1 MSFEDKMGNMGTGIM
16 IALKKRLAQWLASS
30 IADEIG
36 LNRLQEQ
43 IVHLENELAAACQTV
58 VESRVTTPTP
68 AAPHQ
73 ALVHPTSVIG
83 PEGVIDNLRGDPKHI
98 RIGEHCYVRGRL
110 LTYGHA
116 GEISMGDWCYIGVRT
131 EIWSM
136 ASVSIGNRVLVS
148 HGVNIIDG
156 SSHSSVASERHQH
169 FRDILTKGHP
179 RNTDEVPGVDGAPIV
194 IEDDA
199 WISFGA
205 TILKGVR
212 IGKGSI
218 VAAGAIVTKD
228 VPPGMLYRCKVEPV
242 MTPLA
247 AVEARQ
253 DPARC

>member
-1 MSFEDKMGNMGTGIM
+1 MGTGLVVG
-16 IALKKRLAQWLASS
+16 LKKRLAAWLSS
-30 IADEIG
+30 SVADEIG
-36 LNRLQEQ
+36 LNDLRRQ
-43 IVHLENELAAACQTV
+43 IAELEAQVAA
-58 VESRVTTPTP
+58 SRSIVSSQVT
-68 AAPHQ
+68 APDFSGS
-73 ALVHPTSVIG
+73 AILHPTSVIG

-98 RIGEHCYVRGRL
+98 RVGEHCYVRGRL

-116 GEISMGDWCYIGVRT
+116 GDISIGDWVYIGART

-156 SSHSSVASERHQH
+156 SSHSSVAAERHQH

-179 RNTDEVPGVDGAPIV
+179 KNADEVPGVDGAPIV

-212 IGKGSI
+212 IGRGSI

-228 VPPGMLYRCKVEPV
+228 VPPGMLYRCKVEPII
-242 MTPLA
+242 TPLA
-247 AVEARQ
+247 AAGLQQ
-253 DPARC
+253 DSVRR

>member
-1 MSFEDKMGNMGTGIM
+1 MGSGIVVA
-16 IALKKRLAQWLASS
+16 IKRRLAGWLASS
-30 IADEIG
+30 IADEVGISD
-36 LNRLQEQ
+36 LRLQ
-43 IVHLENELAAACQTV
+43 IADLETQLATVRRELVSSSTATAATDSTSPDYAH
-58 VESRVTTPTP
+58 S
-68 AAPHQ
+68 AI
-73 ALVHPTSVIG
+73 LNPTSVIG

-98 RIGEHCYVRGRL
+98 RVGEHCYVRGRL

-116 GEISMGDWCYIGVRT
+116 GDISIGDWCYIGVRT

-156 SSHSSVASERHQH
+156 SSHSPVASERHQH

-179 RNTDEVPGVDGAPIV
+179 KNADEVPGVEGAPIV

-218 VAAGAIVTKD
+218 VAAGSIVTKD
-228 VPPGMLYRCKVEPV
+228 VPPGMLYRCKVEPI

-247 AVEARQ
+247 ADAQ
-253 DPARC
+253 LDPTRC

>member
-1 MSFEDKMGNMGTGIM
+1 MGTGLVVG
-16 IALKKRLAQWLASS
+16 LKKRLAAWLSS
-30 IADEIG
+30 SVADEIG
-36 LNRLQEQ
+36 LNDLRRQ
-43 IVHLENELAAACQTV
+43 IAELETQLAA
-58 VESRVTTPTP
+58 SRSDVSSAQVAEP
-68 AAPHQ
+68 AAPDFSGS
-73 ALVHPTSVIG
+73 AILHPTAVIG

-98 RIGEHCYVRGRL
+98 RVGEHCYVRGRL

-116 GEISMGDWCYIGVRT
+116 GEISIGDWCYIGVRT

-136 ASVSIGNRVLVS
+136 SSVSIGNRVLVS

-156 SSHSSVASERHQH
+156 SSHSSVAAERHQH
-169 FRDILTKGHP
+169 FRDILTRGHP
-179 RNTDEVPGVDGAPIV
+179 KNADEVPGVDGAPIV

-228 VPPGMLYRCKVEPV
+228 VPPGMLYRSKVEPV